1 MKVSKTISLEALPL
15 LCEGV
20 DIKSL
25 DITPEQG
32 FILSRIDGQLRV
44 RHLITMTGLGEEQTV
59 ALIQGLSDKGVIILH
74 ESKAKTEPQ
83 KEPAGGSAQGGVKLV
98 IDPKVIP
105 QGKDF
110 EDFVQRLLNVMDRTD
125 YFQLLNVPEKA
136 SAAEVKK
143 SYRRLSKIFHPDQY
157 FRKVTPEFRRQLQQ
171 VFKSI
176 NIAYQ
181 VLIDDDMR
189 REYARQLKEKG
200 VAGAVEELRLEVKQK
215 VYTGPKLKL
224 GLTDDK
230 EKAKDEKL
238 KRMFSSVKNSP
249 LQEQLQK
256 TERLYQLAR
265 EELKKKN
272 FKSARTNLKL
282 AIQLDPTGGKK
293 YQEELNKID
302 QIENEAQGDKMF
314 EEGNAAE
321 KTGDFQKASR
331 CYAEA
336 LKISPDN
343 PRYILSQANVMV
355 KYTSNFERGRGLLL
369 KLVEMDNKNPEYY
382 YLLGL
387 AYKGLGQKRA
397 AEVQLQKTLE
407 LNPKHK
413 EAQKELKSLK

>member
-1 MKVSKTISLEALPL
+1 MKVSKTFSMEALPL

-25 DITPEQG
+25 KITQEEG
-32 FILSRIDGQLRV
+32 FILSRLDGQLRV
-44 RHLITMTGLGEEQTV
+44 RHLITMTGLGAEQT
-59 ALIQGLSDKGVIILH
+59 LEIIQGLAEKGIIILH
-74 ESKAKTEPQ
+74 ESKEKAEP
-83 KEPAGGSAQGGVKLV
+83 KKGAGEGSAQGGVKLV

-110 EDFVQRLLNVMDRTD
+110 EDFVQRLLNVLDRTD
-125 YFQLLNVPEKA
+125 YFQLLGVSGKA
-136 SAAEVKK
+136 SVADVKR
-143 SYRRLSKIFHPDQY
+143 SYRKLSKIFHPDQY
-157 FRKVTPEFRRQLQQ
+157 FRRVTPEFRRQLQE
-171 VFKSI
+171 VFKQI

-189 REYARQLKEKG
+189 QEYARQLQEKG

-224 GLTDDK
+224 GLTEDK

-238 KRMFSSVKNSP
+238 KKMFSSVKNSP
-249 LQEQLQK
+249 LQEQFQK
-256 TERLYQLAR
+256 TERLYHLAL
-265 EELKKKN
+265 EEIKKKN
-272 FKSARTNLKL
+272 FKSARTNLRL
-282 AIQLDPTGGKK
+282 AVQLDPTGGKK
-293 YQEELNKID
+293 YQDELIKID

-321 KTGDFQKASR
+321 KTGDFQKAGR

-343 PRYILSQANVMV
+343 PRYIFSQANVMV

-369 KLVEMDNKNPEYY
+369 KLVEIDNKNPEYY

-397 AEVQLQKTLE
+397 AEVQLQKALE

-413 EAQKELKSLK
+413 DAQKELKSLK

>member
-1 MKVSKTISLEALPL
+1 MKISKTFSLEAMPL

-25 DITPEQG
+25 NMTSEEG
-32 FILSRIDGQLRV
+32 FILSRLDGQVRV
-44 RHLITMTGLGEEQTV
+44 RHLVTMTGLGEEQT
-59 ALIQGLSDKGVIILH
+59 LEIIQGLSEKGIIILH
-74 ESKAKTEPQ
+74 EPKDKSADG
-83 KEPAGGSAQGGVKLV
+83 KEGSASGGVRLV
-98 IDPKVIP
+98 IDPKSIP
-105 QGKDF
+105 TGKEF
-110 EDFVQRLLNVMDRTD
+110 ENFVGRLLNVIDRTD
-125 YFQLLNVPEKA
+125 YFQLLGLTDKA
-136 SAAEVKK
+136 SLAEVKK

-157 FRKVTPEFRRQLQQ
+157 FRKVEPAFRRQLQQ

-181 VLIDDDMR
+181 VLNDDER
-189 REYARQLKEKG
+189 RAEYAKQLKEKG
-200 VAGAVEELRLEVKQK
+200 VVGAVEELRLEVKQK

-224 GLTDDK
+224 GLTMDK

-238 KRMFSSVKNSP
+238 KRMFASVKNHP
-249 LQEQLQK
+249 LQEQMQK
-256 TERLYQLAR
+256 TERLFQLAQ
-265 EELKKKN
+265 EEIRKKN

-293 YQEELNKID
+293 YQEELVKID
-302 QIENEAQGDKMF
+302 QIENDAQGDRMF

-321 KTGDFQKASR
+321 KTGDFQKAGR

-336 LKISPDN
+336 LKISPNN
-343 PRYILSQANVMV
+343 PKYIFSHANIMV

-369 KLVEMDNKNPEYY
+369 KLMEMDNKNPEYF

-397 AEVQLQKTLE
+397 AEVQLQKALE

-413 EAQKELKSLK
+413 DAQKELKSLK